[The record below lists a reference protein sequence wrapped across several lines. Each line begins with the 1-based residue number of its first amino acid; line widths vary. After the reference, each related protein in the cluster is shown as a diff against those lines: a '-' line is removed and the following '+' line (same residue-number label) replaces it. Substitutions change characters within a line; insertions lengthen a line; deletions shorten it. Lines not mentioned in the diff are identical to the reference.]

1 MNTVQA
7 FYTIYTLYMTERR
20 SLHPVEPHS
29 RLVQKVTDA
38 ISTIHGKEAHTRAYP
53 IDQLLQD
60 ESGSCSSGETHVV
73 ATYKLILV

>member
-1 MNTVQA
+1 M
-7 FYTIYTLYMTERR
+7 
-20 SLHPVEPHS
+20 EPHS

-73 ATYKLILV
+73 ATYKFSVIPLYYIIHIIHILCISIYTL

>member
-1 MNTVQA
+1 M
-7 FYTIYTLYMTERR
+7 
-20 SLHPVEPHS
+20 EPHS

-38 ISTIHGKEAHTRAYP
+38 ISTIHWQEAHMRAYL

-73 ATYKLILV
+73 AIYNIV